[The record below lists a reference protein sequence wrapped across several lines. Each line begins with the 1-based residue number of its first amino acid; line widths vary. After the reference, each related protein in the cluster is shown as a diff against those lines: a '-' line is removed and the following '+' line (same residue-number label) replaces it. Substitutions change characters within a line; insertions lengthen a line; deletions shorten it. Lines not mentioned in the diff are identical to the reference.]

1 MGEGVGGGVEVQKK
15 KSRKGKLSEKGSPEK
30 KFLHAEKIFLQGKC

>member
-1 MGEGVGGGVEVQKK
+1 MGEGWGVGSKYKKK
-15 KSRKGKLSEKGSPEK
+15 KSRKGELSEKGSPEK